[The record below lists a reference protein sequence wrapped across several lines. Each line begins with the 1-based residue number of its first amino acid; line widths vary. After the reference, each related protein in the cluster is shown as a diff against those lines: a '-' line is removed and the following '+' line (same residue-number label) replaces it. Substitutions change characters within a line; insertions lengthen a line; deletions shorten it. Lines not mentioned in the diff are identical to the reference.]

1 MRVRKLFLLFQLQSY
16 TLPVPRAAVQRPS
29 AHGLALPLAFLRIAA
44 DAGRHRTRCLAP
56 PTWAGAPLGRFSQVV
71 EQRVGQTRFSNTVLL
86 LLFGKLVQSLPYPY
100 NYTKSCRL
108 SLAGSDARRYA
119 FVQHAHTLYVHT
131 QKHAYSTASLSLYV
145 HARTRSVQGEDVYY
159 RTDPLIW

>member
-1 MRVRKLFLLFQLQSY
+1 M
-16 TLPVPRAAVQRPS
+16 
-29 AHGLALPLAFLRIAA
+29 
-44 DAGRHRTRCLAP
+44 
-56 PTWAGAPLGRFSQVV
+56 
-71 EQRVGQTRFSNTVLL
+71 VLL

-131 QKHAYSTASLSLYV
+131 QNMHIALHLSHSMY
-145 HARTRSVQGEDVYY
+145 TREPAQYKGKMC
-159 RTDPLIW
+159 TIALIR